1 MFSISQS
8 PARCR
13 PDTTLANLSTVTL
26 ATLRPVQPVGEC
38 YSVAS
43 LTVCECPKIPSS
55 TITTHTG
62 AVIVNPKRLSYLQ
75 AGYKQ
80 LIDERPEAPR
90 GKAAALTRYDET
102 AETITAVYKFIPVLH
117 RGAQRRPNALPPHGR
132 PDQRAPRRRRGR
144 LTLIAPPFFP
154 ACERRGVFSLCCGFS
169 ALSVQNAHDTVD
181 CRAEL

>member
-1 MFSISQS
+1 MQ
-8 PARCR
+8 
-13 PDTTLANLSTVTL
+13 
-26 ATLRPVQPVGEC
+26 
-38 YSVAS
+38 
-43 LTVCECPKIPSS
+43 S

-102 AETITAVYKFIPVLH
+102 A
-117 RGAQRRPNALPPHGR
+117 GR
-132 PDQRAPRRRRGR
+132 S
-144 LTLIAPPFFP
+144 
-154 ACERRGVFSLCCGFS
+154 FSLCCGFA

>member
-1 MFSISQS
+1 M
-8 PARCR
+8 
-13 PDTTLANLSTVTL
+13 
-26 ATLRPVQPVGEC
+26 GEC

-62 AVIVNPKRLSYLQ
+62 AVIVSPKRLSYLQ

-102 AETITAVYKFIPVLH
+102 AGRFFRYIAI
-117 RGAQRRPNALPPHGR
+117 LPRYPLKM
-132 PDQRAPRRRRGR
+132 
-144 LTLIAPPFFP
+144 LTKRLIAELNYDKII
-154 ACERRGVFSLCCGFS
+154 AFS
-169 ALSVQNAHDTVD
+169 T
-181 CRAEL
+181 

>member
-1 MFSISQS
+1 MQ
-8 PARCR
+8 
-13 PDTTLANLSTVTL
+13 
-26 ATLRPVQPVGEC
+26 
-38 YSVAS
+38 
-43 LTVCECPKIPSS
+43 S

-117 RGAQRRPNALPPHGR
+117 RGAQRRPNARPPDGR
-132 PDQRAPRRRRGR
+132 PDRRAPRRRRGR

-154 ACERRGVFSLCCGFS
+154 ACERRGVFRYVAVFPRYPFKMLTTR
-169 ALSVQNAHDTVD
+169 LI
-181 CRAEL
+181 AELNYDKIIAFST